1 MGLKEVEK
9 QSQSFLAIPSEAV
22 GGSGGEKPKS
32 MQGEAQENQVQLLN
46 LVSHS

>member
-22 GGSGGEKPKS
+22 GGSGEEEK
-32 MQGEAQENQVQLLN
+32 NQNQCKVKPRKIKY
-46 LVSHS
+46 SF